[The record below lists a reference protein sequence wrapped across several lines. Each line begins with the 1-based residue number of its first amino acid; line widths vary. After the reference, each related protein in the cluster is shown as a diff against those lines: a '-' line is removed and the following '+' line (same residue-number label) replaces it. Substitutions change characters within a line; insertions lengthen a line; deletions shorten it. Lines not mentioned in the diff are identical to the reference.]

1 MVKSDFKKSIP
12 FKSYRKNSEPPSK
25 KFLINISIFVL
36 QRYLCYEFWAICYK
50 VFLMCY
56 NKNKSSLG
64 IFGRIQEIIITR
76 HFWQVVSGSPVSFTE
91 EDINILI
98 LVSSKTHL
106 NEYVTSSNIGRSGLS
121 CQKAPIFWV
130 KNVNR

>member
-12 FKSYRKNSEPPSK
+12 FKSYSKNSELPSK
-25 KFLINISIFVL
+25 KFFINMSIFVL
-36 QRYLCYEFWAICYK
+36 QRYLRNEFWVICYE

-56 NKNKSSLG
+56 NKNKSSLE
-64 IFGRIQEIIITR
+64 IFGRKQEIIITR
-76 HFWQVVSGSPVSFTE
+76 HFWQVASGSPVSYME
-91 EDINILI
+91 GDVNIWG

-106 NEYVTSSNIGRSGLS
+106 NEYGTSSNIGCSGLS